1 MHILFCRNEKRG
13 YSLLGIAKER
23 GLIVVFGNYS
33 GQPLRFGARRASVLL
48 PFTLSVPV
56 PAALS
61 LRTRCFG

>member
-1 MHILFCRNEKRG
+1 MEENDIPVKAQRRKFC
-13 YSLLGIAKER
+13 
-23 GLIVVFGNYS
+23 NYS

-48 PFTLSVPV
+48 PFTLSVPL